1 MLTLALKFVVA
12 LATPSVVVQHL
23 YGGPRLND
31 PSYIDYYFCCNVEE
45 DTTLQ
50 WRVNRTFIGG
60 FREGDAGRVLANA
73 QPGFSYSAI
82 LLSSN
87 ASSLQGKFSFDS
99 VLTVSFNSY
108 VSLEVVCFSGQESS
122 TANNIDPRRQVEV
135 IRNNDAIEIV
145 ALQYLFEADIIK
157 TANQPRTYAFLCGVN
172 FKVQSWIFEG
182 LPFGFSIRDSFS
194 QRSSILSAD
203 RNTANPA
210 ATFIA
215 REPYNII
222 SILFVTID
230 NATESLDMNVTCT
243 AGNYQAQIP
252 ILFVHSSPEDPAT
265 ATANAMLTTRTSEVS
280 SVAATNAAT
289 DLNLSGKLS

>member
-1 MLTLALKFVVA
+1 MLTLTLKFVVA
-12 LATPSVVVQHL
+12 MATPAVVVQPL

-31 PSYIDYYFCCNVEE
+31 SSYMDYYFCCNVEE

-50 WRVNRTFIGG
+50 WRVNGIFIGG
-60 FREGDAGRVLANA
+60 FMEGETGRVLANS

-87 ASSLQGKFSFDS
+87 ASSQQGKFSFDS
-99 VLTVSFNSY
+99 VLTVSCNSN
-108 VSLEVVCFSGQESS
+108 VSLEIVCLSGKESS
-122 TANNIDPRRQVEV
+122 TASNIDPRRQVEV
-135 IRNNDAIEIV
+135 VRNNDATEIV
-145 ALQYLFEADIIK
+145 ALQHLFNADIIK
-157 TANQPRTYAFLCGVN
+157 TANQPRTYAFLCGV
-172 FKVQSWIFEG
+172 KLEVQSWIFEG
-182 LPFGFSIRDSFS
+182 LPFGFNIHDSFN
-194 QRSSILSAD
+194 QRRSILSAD

-215 REPYNII
+215 REPYDII
-222 SILFVTID
+222 SVLFVTID

-243 AGNYQAQIP
+243 AGNYRAQIP
-252 ILFVHSSPEDPAT
+252 ILLLRSSPEDT

-280 SVAATNAAT
+280 SVATTNAAT